1 MSGHPRKRPAT
12 RNKTRSSTP
21 LSLERLESRLLLA
34 ADLVDLTGSEFVPDE
49 ILVQFAPGLN
59 PLQMEQVRV
68 AVGGQTREVIHT
80 ATMQEAGAGHLE
92 RLSIGKGFTVPA
104 ALQKLQRNRA
114 VVFVEPNYIYQA
126 AAVSNDTYYT
136 NGNLWGVYS
145 DDSPATGPSGTTNQ
159 FGTQAEKVWASDI
172 TGSSNIYVGVI
183 DEGMQITHPELSQN
197 SWVNPFETPGDG
209 IDNDGN
215 GYIDDINGWDFA
227 NNDASVYDST
237 ADDHGTHVAGT
248 IGAKGGNG
256 AGLAGMNWTVKM
268 ISAKF
273 LGASG
278 GTVANAVKA
287 VDYLTDL
294 KTRHGINI
302 VASNNSWGGGGY
314 SQALHDAI
322 IRHANRNILFVA
334 AAGNSSANNNSGGF
348 YPANYDTSIGTSTQ
362 GAASYDAVIAVASIT
377 STGGLSSFSNYG
389 STTVDLGAP
398 GSGIVSTVPSNT
410 YASYDGT
417 SMATPHVTGAV
428 ALYASA
434 QPGTVTAQSIRQA
447 ILGSTTP
454 TASLSGKTVTGGRL
468 NIYAALNLNN
478 DQTPPQI
485 SGISAQPASTTA
497 VITWT
502 TNEAASTEVLYGTD
516 QNNLNLTF
524 NDANLTLAHQAGLS
538 GLTKLTTYYFRV
550 RSRDAAGNVTTAA
563 VQSFTTTDTPAI
575 LFVDDD
581 LGETYERFFV
591 SALQA
596 NGRSF
601 DTWNVQAVG
610 QTPSSAVMSN
620 YRLVIWNAGYAFQ
633 GNGAGLAS
641 GEQAA
646 IANYLDAGG
655 RIFISGQDVLF
666 TGVSTTF
673 RQNYL
678 KVASFT
684 DDVQNGNHTATG
696 VSGNPIS
703 SDLNLVMTAPS
714 DFPSI
719 YADAL
724 APAAGA
730 SGLLNH
736 GVGSAASPFSAVSFR
751 GNLAA
756 GGFGMVFTTV
766 PFEAISTTAANPNN
780 QNSVM
785 LRVINYLLPETVV
798 TAPSPSNKT
807 TEAGGAVSFTVKL
820 NTPPTANVV
829 IPVSSSDTTEG
840 TVNVSSLTF
849 TPTNWNVAQTVTITG
864 VNDELDDGDI
874 AYSVQLGVISSTD
887 SGFNGMNPADIS
899 LINLDNDF
907 FPDIVVTAPT
917 SIVEGTT
924 GSKTVN
930 FTVSLSA
937 ASDQT
942 VSIDYAT
949 TINGYST
956 PAAPGND
963 FTPVSGRLDF
973 TPGQTSKTVPV
984 TLNTDRLVELDE
996 MFGLS
1001 LSNPQRAYLVDGLA
1015 DVVISDDDTWAL
1027 TKEIDFGT
1035 EVSPV
1040 KTGAVAVGALPFTT
1054 AKGIGWNA
1062 GVSNV
1067 QIVDRGLGTS
1077 GLRDIALTTNSSFAF
1092 NVPNGSYIVRLT
1104 FGDSIK
1110 AHDQM
1115 RATIEGSN
1123 KPVVNTAI
1131 NEFITRVYTANV
1143 TDGQLNLTFTD
1154 MGGADSQVA
1163 LAGIAFGRR

>member
-1 MSGHPRKRPAT
+1 M
-12 RNKTRSSTP
+12 
-21 LSLERLESRLLLA
+21 ERLEGRLLLA
-34 ADLVDLTGSEFVPDE
+34 ADLLDLAGSQYIADE
-49 ILVQFAPGLN
+49 VLVQFAPGAT
-59 PLQMEQVRV
+59 PFQMEQVR
-68 AVGGQTREVIHT
+68 AIVGGQTREVIHT
-80 ATMQEAGAGHLE
+80 VTMQEAGAGRLE
-92 RLSIGKGFTVPA
+92 RVSIGNGLAVPA
-104 ALQKLQRNRA
+104 AIQKLQRNRA
-114 VVFVEPNYIYQA
+114 VVFAEPNYVYQT

-136 NGNLWGVYS
+136 NGSLWGVYS

-159 FGTQAEKVWASDI
+159 FGTQAEKVWAGNF
-172 TGSSNIYVGVI
+172 TGSSNVLIAVI
-183 DEGMQITHPELSQN
+183 DEGVQVNHPDLN
-197 SWVNPFETPGDG
+197 PNIWVNPFETPGDG

-237 ADDHGTHVAGT
+237 GDDHGTHVAGT
-248 IGAKGGNG
+248 IGARGGNG
-256 AGLAGMNWTVKM
+256 AGIAGMNWNIRM
-268 ISAKF
+268 ITAKF
-273 LGASG
+273 LGSG
-278 GTVANAVKA
+278 GGTTANAVRA
-287 VDYLTDL
+287 IDYITDL
-294 KTRHGINI
+294 KSRHGINL
-302 VASNNSWGGGGY
+302 VASNNSWGGSGY
-314 SQALHDAI
+314 SQSLHDAI
-322 IRHANRNILFVA
+322 IRHANQNILFVA
-334 AAGNSSANNNSGGF
+334 AAGNSAANNNSSGF
-348 YPANYDTSIGTSTQ
+348 YPANYDTSMGTSTQ
-362 GAASYDAVIAVASIT
+362 AAASYDAVIAVASIT
-377 STGGLSSFSNYG
+377 SSGALSGFSNYG
-389 STTVDLGAP
+389 STMVDLGAP
-398 GSGIVSTVPSNT
+398 GSSIVSTVPNNT

-417 SMATPHVTGAV
+417 SMASPHVAGAV

-434 QPGTVTAQSIRQA
+434 QSGTVTAKSIRQA
-447 ILGSTTP
+447 ILGSATP

-468 NIYAALNLNN
+468 NIFAALNLSN

-485 SGISAQPASTTA
+485 SSISSQPGSTTA

-502 TNEAASTEVLYGTD
+502 TNEPASTEVLYGTD
-516 QNNLNLTF
+516 QNNLNQTYS
-524 NDANLTLAHQAGLS
+524 DANLTLNHQAGLS
-538 GLTKLTTYYFRV
+538 GLNTLTTYYFRV
-550 RSRDAAGNVTTAA
+550 RSRDAAGNVTTSA
-563 VQSFTTTDTPAI
+563 VQSFTTTATPPI

-581 LGETYERFFV
+581 FGESYERFFT

-610 QTPSSAVMSN
+610 QAPSSAVMSN
-620 YRLVIWNAGYAFQ
+620 YDLVIWNAGYAYE

-666 TGVSTTF
+666 TGVTTSF

-678 KVASFT
+678 KVASYT
-684 DDVQNGNHTATG
+684 DDVQNSNHTASG

-703 SDLNLVMTAPS
+703 SDLNLTMTAPS

-724 APAAGA
+724 TPASGA

-736 GVGSAASPFSAVSFR
+736 GVGTAASPFSAVSYR

-756 GGFGMVFTTV
+756 GEFAMVFTTA
-766 PFEAISTTAANPNN
+766 PFEAISTSATNPNN
-780 QNSVM
+780 QNTFM
-785 LRVINYLLPETVV
+785 QRVVNYLLPEVV
-798 TAPSPSNKT
+798 VSAPSPGTST
-807 TEAGGAVSFTVKL
+807 TESGGSITFTVKL
-820 NTPPTANVV
+820 NTPPIANVV
-829 IPVSSSDTTEG
+829 IPLSSSDTTEG

-849 TPTNWNVAQTVTITG
+849 TQSNWSVPQTVTVTG
-864 VNDELDDGDI
+864 VDDALDDGNI
-874 AYSVQLGVISSTD
+874 NYSIVLGAVTSTD
-887 SGFNGMNPADIS
+887 LAFSGMNPVD
-899 LINLDNDF
+899 LGLVNQDNDF
-907 FPDIVVTAPT
+907 FPDIAVSAAA
-917 SIVEGTT
+917 SIIEGTT
-924 GSKTVN
+924 GSKTVS
-930 FTVSLSA
+930 FTVALSA
-937 ASDQT
+937 PSDQM
-942 VSIDYAT
+942 VSVDYAT
-949 TINGYST
+949 TVSGYSN
-956 PAAPGND
+956 PATPGND

-973 TPGQTSKTVPV
+973 TAGQTSKTVAV
-984 TLNTDRLVELDE
+984 SITTDRLIELDE
-996 MFGLS
+996 LFGLR
-1001 LSNPQRAYLVDGLA
+1001 LSNPQRGYLVDDLA
-1015 DVVISDDDTWAL
+1015 DVVISDDDAWAL

>member
-1 MSGHPRKRPAT
+1 LQVRAKSKVNLG
-12 RNKTRSSTP
+12 
-21 LSLERLESRLLLA
+21 LSMERLEGRLLLA
-34 ADLVDLTGSEFVPDE
+34 ADLLDLAGSQYIADE
-49 ILVQFAPGLN
+49 VLVQFAPGAT
-59 PLQMEQVRV
+59 PFQMEQVR
-68 AVGGQTREVIHT
+68 AIVGGQTREVIHT
-80 ATMQEAGAGHLE
+80 VTMQEAGAGCLE
-92 RLSIGKGFTVPA
+92 RVSIGNGLAVPA
-104 ALQKLQRNRA
+104 AIQKLQRNRA
-114 VVFVEPNYIYQA
+114 VVFAEPNYVYQT

-136 NGNLWGVYS
+136 NGSLWGVYS

-159 FGTQAEKVWASDI
+159 FGTQAEKVWAGNF
-172 TGSSNIYVGVI
+172 TGSSNVLIAVI
-183 DEGMQITHPELSQN
+183 DEGVQVNHPDLN
-197 SWVNPFETPGDG
+197 PNIWVNPFETPGDG

-237 ADDHGTHVAGT
+237 GDDHGTHVAGT
-248 IGAKGGNG
+248 IGARGGNG
-256 AGLAGMNWTVKM
+256 AGIAGMNWNIRM
-268 ISAKF
+268 ITAKF
-273 LGASG
+273 LGSG
-278 GTVANAVKA
+278 GGTTANAVRA
-287 VDYLTDL
+287 IDYITDL
-294 KTRHGINI
+294 KSRHGINL
-302 VASNNSWGGGGY
+302 VASNNSWGGSGY
-314 SQALHDAI
+314 SQSLHDAI
-322 IRHANRNILFVA
+322 IRHANQNILFVA
-334 AAGNSSANNNSGGF
+334 AAGNSAANNNSSGF
-348 YPANYDTSIGTSTQ
+348 YPANYDTSMGTSTQ
-362 GAASYDAVIAVASIT
+362 AAASYDAVIAVASIT
-377 STGGLSSFSNYG
+377 SSGALSGFSNYG
-389 STTVDLGAP
+389 STMVDLGAP
-398 GSGIVSTVPSNT
+398 GSSIVSTVPNNT

-417 SMATPHVTGAV
+417 SMASPHVAGAV

-434 QPGTVTAQSIRQA
+434 QSGTVTAQSIRQA
-447 ILGSTTP
+447 ILGSATP

-468 NIYAALNLNN
+468 NIFAALNLSN

-485 SGISAQPASTTA
+485 SSISSQPGSTTA

-502 TNEAASTEVLYGTD
+502 TNEPASTEVLYGTD
-516 QNNLNLTF
+516 QNNLNQTYS
-524 NDANLTLAHQAGLS
+524 DANLTLNHQAGLS
-538 GLTKLTTYYFRV
+538 GLNTLTTYYFRV
-550 RSRDAAGNVTTAA
+550 RSRDAAGNVTTSA
-563 VQSFTTTDTPAI
+563 VESFTTTATPPI

-581 LGETYERFFV
+581 FGESYERFFT

-610 QTPSSAVMSN
+610 QAPSSAVMSN
-620 YRLVIWNAGYAFQ
+620 YDLVIWNAGYAYE

-666 TGVSTTF
+666 TGVTTSF

-678 KVASFT
+678 KVASYT
-684 DDVQNGNHTATG
+684 DDVQNSNHTASG

-703 SDLNLVMTAPS
+703 SDLNLTMTAPS

-724 APAAGA
+724 TPASGA

-736 GVGSAASPFSAVSFR
+736 GVGTAASPFSAVSYR

-756 GGFGMVFTTV
+756 GEFAMVFTTA
-766 PFEAISTTAANPNN
+766 PFEAISTSATNPNN
-780 QNSVM
+780 QNTFM
-785 LRVINYLLPETVV
+785 QRVVNYLLPEVV
-798 TAPSPSNKT
+798 VSAPSPGTST
-807 TEAGGAVSFTVKL
+807 TESGGSITFTVKL
-820 NTPPTANVV
+820 NTPPIANVV
-829 IPVSSSDTTEG
+829 IPLSSSDTTEG

-849 TPTNWNVAQTVTITG
+849 TQSNWSVPQTVTVTG
-864 VNDELDDGDI
+864 VDDALDDGNI
-874 AYSVQLGVISSTD
+874 NYSIVLGAVTSTD
-887 SGFNGMNPADIS
+887 LAFSGMNPVD
-899 LINLDNDF
+899 LGLVNQDNDF
-907 FPDIVVTAPT
+907 FPDIAVSAAA
-917 SIVEGTT
+917 SIIEGTT
-924 GSKTVN
+924 GSKTVS
-930 FTVSLSA
+930 FTVALSA
-937 ASDQT
+937 PSDQT
-942 VSIDYAT
+942 VSVDYAT
-949 TINGYST
+949 TVSGYSN
-956 PAAPGND
+956 PATPGND

-973 TPGQTSKTVPV
+973 TAGQTSKTVAV
-984 TLNTDRLVELDE
+984 SITTDRLIELDE
-996 MFGLS
+996 LFGLR
-1001 LSNPQRAYLVDGLA
+1001 LSNPQRGYLVDDLA
-1015 DVVISDDDTWAL
+1015 DVVISDDDAWAL

>member
-1 MSGHPRKRPAT
+1 LQVRAKSKVNLG
-12 RNKTRSSTP
+12 
-21 LSLERLESRLLLA
+21 LSMERLEGRLLLA
-34 ADLVDLTGSEFVPDE
+34 ADLLDLAGSQYIADE
-49 ILVQFAPGLN
+49 VLVQFAPGAT
-59 PLQMEQVRV
+59 PFQMEQVR
-68 AVGGQTREVIHT
+68 AIVGGQTREVIHT
-80 ATMQEAGAGHLE
+80 VTMQEAGAGCLE
-92 RLSIGKGFTVPA
+92 RVSIGNGLAVPA
-104 ALQKLQRNRA
+104 AIQKLQRNRA
-114 VVFVEPNYIYQA
+114 VVFAEPNYVYQT

-136 NGNLWGVYS
+136 NGSLWGVYS

-159 FGTQAEKVWASDI
+159 FGTQAEKVWAGNF
-172 TGSSNIYVGVI
+172 TGSSNVLIAVI
-183 DEGMQITHPELSQN
+183 DEGVQVNHPDLN
-197 SWVNPFETPGDG
+197 PNIWVNPFETAGDG

-237 ADDHGTHVAGT
+237 GDDHGTHVAGT
-248 IGAKGGNG
+248 IGARGGNG
-256 AGLAGMNWTVKM
+256 AGIAGMNWNIRM
-268 ISAKF
+268 ITAKF
-273 LGASG
+273 LGSG
-278 GTVANAVKA
+278 GGTTANAVRA
-287 VDYLTDL
+287 IDYITDL
-294 KTRHGINI
+294 KSRHGINL
-302 VASNNSWGGGGY
+302 VASNNSWGGSGY
-314 SQALHDAI
+314 SQSLHDAI
-322 IRHANRNILFVA
+322 IRHANQNILFVA
-334 AAGNSSANNNSGGF
+334 AAGNSAANNNSSGF
-348 YPANYDTSIGTSTQ
+348 YPANYDTSMGTSTQ
-362 GAASYDAVIAVASIT
+362 AAASYDAVIAVASIT
-377 STGGLSSFSNYG
+377 SSGALSGFSNYG
-389 STTVDLGAP
+389 STMVDLGAP
-398 GSGIVSTVPSNT
+398 GSSIVSTVPNNT

-417 SMATPHVTGAV
+417 SMASPHVAGAV

-434 QPGTVTAQSIRQA
+434 QSGTVTAKSIRQA
-447 ILGSTTP
+447 ILGSATP

-468 NIYAALNLNN
+468 NIFAALNLSN

-485 SGISAQPASTTA
+485 SSISSQPGSTTA

-502 TNEAASTEVLYGTD
+502 TNEPASTEVLYGTD
-516 QNNLNLTF
+516 QNNLNQTYS
-524 NDANLTLAHQAGLS
+524 DANLTLNHQAGLS
-538 GLTKLTTYYFRV
+538 GLNTLTTYYFRV
-550 RSRDAAGNVTTAA
+550 RSRDAAGNVTTSA
-563 VQSFTTTDTPAI
+563 VQSFTTTATPPI

-581 LGETYERFFV
+581 FGESYERFFT

-610 QTPSSAVMSN
+610 QAPSSAVMSN
-620 YRLVIWNAGYAFQ
+620 YDLVIWNAGYAYE

-666 TGVSTTF
+666 TGVTTSF

-678 KVASFT
+678 KVASYT
-684 DDVQNGNHTATG
+684 DDVQNSNHTASG

-703 SDLNLVMTAPS
+703 SDLNLTMTAPS

-724 APAAGA
+724 TPASGA

-736 GVGSAASPFSAVSFR
+736 GVGTAASPFSAVSYR

-756 GGFGMVFTTV
+756 GEFAMVFTTA
-766 PFEAISTTAANPNN
+766 PFEAISTSATNPNN
-780 QNSVM
+780 QNTFM
-785 LRVINYLLPETVV
+785 QRVVNYLLPEVV
-798 TAPSPSNKT
+798 VSAPSPGTST
-807 TEAGGAVSFTVKL
+807 TESGGSITFTVKL
-820 NTPPTANVV
+820 NTPPIANVV
-829 IPVSSSDTTEG
+829 IPLSSSDTTEG

-849 TPTNWNVAQTVTITG
+849 TQSNWSVPQTVTVTG
-864 VNDELDDGDI
+864 VDDALDDGNI
-874 AYSVQLGVISSTD
+874 NYSIVLGAVTSTD
-887 SGFNGMNPADIS
+887 LAFSGMNPVD
-899 LINLDNDF
+899 LGLVNQDNDF
-907 FPDIVVTAPT
+907 FPDIAVSAAA
-917 SIVEGTT
+917 SIIEGTT
-924 GSKTVN
+924 GSKTVS
-930 FTVSLSA
+930 FTVALSA
-937 ASDQT
+937 PSDQM
-942 VSIDYAT
+942 VSVDYAT
-949 TINGYST
+949 TVSGYSN
-956 PAAPGND
+956 PATPGND

-973 TPGQTSKTVPV
+973 TAGQTSKTVAV
-984 TLNTDRLVELDE
+984 SITTDRLIELDE
-996 MFGLS
+996 LFGLR
-1001 LSNPQRAYLVDGLA
+1001 LSNPQRGYLVDDLA
-1015 DVVISDDDTWAL
+1015 DVVISDDDAWAL

>member
-1 MSGHPRKRPAT
+1 MSGDRRKRLQVRAKSKV
-12 RNKTRSSTP
+12 NLG
-21 LSLERLESRLLLA
+21 LSMERLEGRLLLA
-34 ADLVDLTGSEFVPDE
+34 ADLLDLAGSQYIADE
-49 ILVQFAPGLN
+49 VLVQFAPGAT
-59 PLQMEQVRV
+59 PFQMEQVR
-68 AVGGQTREVIHT
+68 AIVGGQTREVIHT
-80 ATMQEAGAGHLE
+80 VTMQEAGAGCLE
-92 RLSIGKGFTVPA
+92 RVSIGNGLAVPA
-104 ALQKLQRNRA
+104 AIQKLQRNRA
-114 VVFVEPNYIYQA
+114 VVFAEPNYVYQT

-136 NGNLWGVYS
+136 NGSLWGVYS

-159 FGTQAEKVWASDI
+159 FGTQAEKVWAGNF
-172 TGSSNIYVGVI
+172 TGSSNVLIAVI
-183 DEGMQITHPELSQN
+183 DEGVQVNHPDLN
-197 SWVNPFETPGDG
+197 PNIWVNPFETPGDG

-237 ADDHGTHVAGT
+237 GDDHGTHVAGT
-248 IGAKGGNG
+248 IGARGGNG
-256 AGLAGMNWTVKM
+256 AGIAGMNWNIRM
-268 ISAKF
+268 ITAKF
-273 LGASG
+273 LGSG
-278 GTVANAVKA
+278 GGTTANAVRA
-287 VDYLTDL
+287 IDYITDL
-294 KTRHGINI
+294 KSRHGINL
-302 VASNNSWGGGGY
+302 VASNNSWGGSGY
-314 SQALHDAI
+314 SQSLHDAI
-322 IRHANRNILFVA
+322 IRHANQNILFVA
-334 AAGNSSANNNSGGF
+334 AAGNSAANNNSSGF
-348 YPANYDTSIGTSTQ
+348 YPANYDTSMGTSTQ
-362 GAASYDAVIAVASIT
+362 AAASYDAVIAVASIT
-377 STGGLSSFSNYG
+377 SSGALSGFSNYG
-389 STTVDLGAP
+389 STMVDLGAP
-398 GSGIVSTVPSNT
+398 GSSIVSTVPNNT

-417 SMATPHVTGAV
+417 SMASPHVAGAV

-434 QPGTVTAQSIRQA
+434 QSGTVTAKSIRQA
-447 ILGSTTP
+447 ILGSATP

-468 NIYAALNLNN
+468 NIFAALNLSN

-485 SGISAQPASTTA
+485 SSISSQPGSTTA

-502 TNEAASTEVLYGTD
+502 TNEPASTEVLYGTD
-516 QNNLNLTF
+516 QNNLNQTYS
-524 NDANLTLAHQAGLS
+524 DANLTLNHQAGLS
-538 GLTKLTTYYFRV
+538 GLNTLTTYYFRV
-550 RSRDAAGNVTTAA
+550 RSRDAAGNVTTSA
-563 VQSFTTTDTPAI
+563 VQSFTTTATPPI

-581 LGETYERFFV
+581 FGESYERFFT

-610 QTPSSAVMSN
+610 QAPSSAVMSN
-620 YRLVIWNAGYAFQ
+620 YDLVIWNAGYAYE

-666 TGVSTTF
+666 TGVTTSF

-678 KVASFT
+678 KVASYT
-684 DDVQNGNHTATG
+684 DDVQNSNHTASG

-703 SDLNLVMTAPS
+703 SDLNLTMTAPS

-724 APAAGA
+724 TPASGA

-736 GVGSAASPFSAVSFR
+736 GVGTAASPFSAVSYR

-756 GGFGMVFTTV
+756 GEFAMVFTTA
-766 PFEAISTTAANPNN
+766 PFEAISTSATNPNN
-780 QNSVM
+780 QNTFM
-785 LRVINYLLPETVV
+785 QRVVNYLLPEVV
-798 TAPSPSNKT
+798 VSAPSPGTST
-807 TEAGGAVSFTVKL
+807 TESGGSITFTVKL
-820 NTPPTANVV
+820 NTPPIANVV
-829 IPVSSSDTTEG
+829 IPLSSSDTTEG

-849 TPTNWNVAQTVTITG
+849 TQSNWSVPQTVTVTG
-864 VNDELDDGDI
+864 VDDALDDGNI
-874 AYSVQLGVISSTD
+874 NYSIVLGAVTSTD
-887 SGFNGMNPADIS
+887 LAFSGMNPVD
-899 LINLDNDF
+899 LGLVNQDNDF
-907 FPDIVVTAPT
+907 FPDIAVSAAA
-917 SIVEGTT
+917 SIIEGTT
-924 GSKTVN
+924 GSKTVS
-930 FTVSLSA
+930 FTVALSA
-937 ASDQT
+937 PSDQM
-942 VSIDYAT
+942 VSVDYAT
-949 TINGYST
+949 TVSGYSN
-956 PAAPGND
+956 PATPGND

-973 TPGQTSKTVPV
+973 TAGQTSKTVAV
-984 TLNTDRLVELDE
+984 SITTDRLIELDE
-996 MFGLS
+996 LFGLR
-1001 LSNPQRAYLVDGLA
+1001 LSNPQRGYLVDDLA
-1015 DVVISDDDTWAL
+1015 DVVISDDDAWAL

>member
-1 MSGHPRKRPAT
+1 MSGNLRKRSKSRVKNRAA
-12 RNKTRSSTP
+12 ST
-21 LSLERLESRLLLA
+21 LAVERLETRRLLA
-34 ADLVDLTGSEFVPDE
+34 ADLVDLVGHEFVSDE
-49 ILVQFAPGLN
+49 ILVQFAADMN
-59 PLQMEQVRV
+59 PAQMEQVRAV
-68 AVGGQTREVIHT
+68 VGGQTREVIQT
-80 ATMQEAGAGHLE
+80 KVMQEAGVGRLE
-92 RLSIGKGFTVPA
+92 RLALGQGISVPA
-104 ALQKLQRNRA
+104 AIEKLQRNRS
-114 VVFVEPNYIYQA
+114 VVFVEPNYIYRPD
-126 AAVSNDTYYT
+126 AVSNDTYYT
-136 NGNLWGVYS
+136 NGSLWGVYS
-145 DDSPATGPSGTTNQ
+145 DDSPATGPTGTTNQ
-159 FGTQAEKVWASDI
+159 YGSQAEKVWASNL
-172 TGSSNIYVGVI
+172 TGSSSVYVGVI
-183 DEGMQITHPELSQN
+183 DEGIQITHPELSPN
-197 SWVNPFETPGDG
+197 IWVNPYETPGDG

-256 AGLAGMNWTVKM
+256 AGVAGINWSVTM
-268 ISAKF
+268 ISTKF
-273 LGASG
+273 LGTNG
-278 GTVANAVKA
+278 GTTTNAIKA
-287 VDYLTDL
+287 LDYLTDL

-322 IRHANRNILFVA
+322 IRHANKNILFVA
-334 AAGNSSANNNSGGF
+334 AAGNASSNNNTTAN
-348 YPANYDTSIGTSTQ
+348 YPSNYDTSVGTSTQ
-362 GAASYDAVIAVASIT
+362 AAASYDAVIAVASIT

-389 STTVDLGAP
+389 VTTVDLGAP
-398 GSGIVSTVPSNT
+398 GSGIVSTVPTST

-434 QPGTVTAQSIRQA
+434 QSGVVTAQSIRQA
-447 ILGSTTP
+447 ILGSATP
-454 TASLSGKTVTGGRL
+454 TASLSGKTVTGARL

-485 SGISAQPASTTA
+485 SGISAQPGSTTA

-502 TNEAASTEVLYGTD
+502 TNEVATTEVLYGTD
-516 QNNLNLTF
+516 QNNLNQTF
-524 NDANLTLAHQAGLS
+524 NDPNLTLSHQAGLS

-563 VQSFTTTDTPAI
+563 VQSFTTTDTPPI

-591 SALQA
+591 NALQA
-596 NGRSF
+596 NGLSF
-601 DTWNVQAVG
+601 DTWNAQAVG

-620 YRLVIWNAGYAFQ
+620 YRLVIWNTGYAFQ

-655 RIFISGQDVLF
+655 RIFISGQDILY
-666 TGVSTTF
+666 TGVTTTF

-703 SDLNLVMTAPS
+703 GDLSLVMTAPS

-724 APAAGA
+724 TPAAGA
-730 SGLLNH
+730 MGLLNH
-736 GVGSAASPFSAVSFR
+736 GVGSAPSPFSAVSYR

-785 LRVINYLLPETVV
+785 LRVVNYLLPETLV
-798 TAPSPSNKT
+798 TAPSPGNKT
-807 TEAGGAVSFTVKL
+807 TEAGGTVSFTVKL

-829 IPVSSSDTTEG
+829 IPISSSDTTEG

-849 TPTNWNVAQTVTITG
+849 TPTNWSVAQTVTVTG
-864 VNDELDDGDI
+864 VDDQLDDGDV
-874 AYSVQLGVISSTD
+874 AYSIQLGVISSTD
-887 SGFNGMNPADIS
+887 SGFNGMNPVDIS
-899 LINLDNDF
+899 LVNLDNDF
-907 FPDIVVTAPT
+907 FPDIAVTAPT
-917 SIVEGTT
+917 SVVEGTT

-956 PAAPGND
+956 PATPGND

-973 TPGQTSKTVPV
+973 SPGQTSKTVPV
-984 TLNTDRLVELDE
+984 TITTDRLAELDE
-996 MFGLS
+996 MFGLL
-1001 LSNPQRAYLVDGLA
+1001 LSNPQSGYLVGGRA
-1015 DVVISDDDTWAL
+1015 DVLISDDDTWAYP
-1027 TKEIDFGT
+1027 KEIDFGT
-1035 EVSPV
+1035 EISPV
-1040 KTGAVAVGALPFTT
+1040 KAGAVAVGALPFTA

-1062 GVSNV
+1062 GLSNV
-1067 QIVDRGLGTS
+1067 QIVDRGLGTA

-1115 RATIEGSN
+1115 RTTIEGSN
-1123 KPVVNTAI
+1123 KPVVSTAV
-1131 NEFITRVYTANV
+1131 NEFITRIYTANV

>member
-1 MSGHPRKRPAT
+1 
-12 RNKTRSSTP
+12 
-21 LSLERLESRLLLA
+21 
-34 ADLVDLTGSEFVPDE
+34 V
-49 ILVQFAPGLN
+49 
-59 PLQMEQVRV
+59 
-68 AVGGQTREVIHT
+68 
-80 ATMQEAGAGHLE
+80 
-92 RLSIGKGFTVPA
+92 SIGNGLAVPA
-104 ALQKLQRNRA
+104 AIQKLQRNRA
-114 VVFVEPNYIYQA
+114 VVFAEPNYFYQT

-136 NGNLWGVYS
+136 NGSLWGVYS

-159 FGTQAEKVWASDI
+159 FGTQAEKVWAANL
-172 TGSSNIYVGVI
+172 TGSSNVLIAVI
-183 DEGMQITHPELSQN
+183 DEGVQVNHPDLN
-197 SWVNPFETPGDG
+197 PNIWVNPFETAGDG

-237 ADDHGTHVAGT
+237 GDDHGTHVAGT
-248 IGAKGGNG
+248 IGARGGNG
-256 AGLAGMNWTVKM
+256 AGIAGMNWNIKM
-268 ISAKF
+268 ITAKF
-273 LGASG
+273 LGSG
-278 GTVANAVKA
+278 GGTTANAVRA
-287 VDYLTDL
+287 IDYITDL
-294 KTRHGINI
+294 KSRHGINL
-302 VASNNSWGGGGY
+302 VASNNSWGGSGY
-314 SQALHDAI
+314 SQSLHDAI
-322 IRHANRNILFVA
+322 IRHANQNILFVA
-334 AAGNSSANNNSGGF
+334 AAGNSAANNNSSGF
-348 YPANYDTSIGTSTQ
+348 YPANYDTSMGTSTQ
-362 GAASYDAVIAVASIT
+362 AAASYDAVIAVASIT
-377 STGGLSSFSNYG
+377 SSGALSGFSNYG
-389 STTVDLGAP
+389 STMVDLGAP
-398 GSGIVSTVPSNT
+398 GSSIVSTVPNNT

-417 SMATPHVTGAV
+417 SMASPHVAGAV

-434 QPGTVTAQSIRQA
+434 QSGTVTAKSIRQA
-447 ILGSTTP
+447 ILGSATP

-468 NIYAALNLNN
+468 NIFAALNLSN

-485 SGISAQPASTTA
+485 SSISSQPGSTTA

-502 TNEAASTEVLYGTD
+502 TNEPASTEVLYGTD
-516 QNNLNLTF
+516 QNNLNQTYS
-524 NDANLTLAHQAGLS
+524 DANLTLNHQAGLS
-538 GLTKLTTYYFRV
+538 GLNTLTTYYFRV
-550 RSRDAAGNVTTAA
+550 RSRDAAGNVTTSA
-563 VQSFTTTDTPAI
+563 VQSFTTTATPPI

-581 LGETYERFFV
+581 FGESYERFFT

-610 QTPSSAVMSN
+610 QAPSSAVMSN
-620 YRLVIWNAGYAFQ
+620 YDLVIWNAGYAYE

-666 TGVSTTF
+666 TGVTTSF

-678 KVASFT
+678 KVASYT
-684 DDVQNGNHTATG
+684 DDVQNSNHTASG

-703 SDLNLVMTAPS
+703 SDLNLTMTAPS

-724 APAAGA
+724 TPASGA

-736 GVGSAASPFSAVSFR
+736 GVGTAASPFSAVSYR

-756 GGFGMVFTTV
+756 GEFAMVFTTA
-766 PFEAISTTAANPNN
+766 PFEAISTSATNPNN
-780 QNSVM
+780 QNTFM
-785 LRVINYLLPETVV
+785 QRVVNYLLPEVV
-798 TAPSPSNKT
+798 VSAPSPGTST
-807 TEAGGAVSFTVKL
+807 TESGGSITFTVKL
-820 NTPPTANVV
+820 NTPPIANVV
-829 IPVSSSDTTEG
+829 IPLSSSDTTEG

-849 TPTNWNVAQTVTITG
+849 TQSNWSVPQTVTVTG
-864 VNDELDDGDI
+864 VDDALDDGNI
-874 AYSVQLGVISSTD
+874 NYSIVLGAVTSTD
-887 SGFNGMNPADIS
+887 LAFSGMNPVD
-899 LINLDNDF
+899 LGLVNQDNDF
-907 FPDIVVTAPT
+907 FPDIAVSAAA
-917 SIVEGTT
+917 SIIEGTT
-924 GSKTVN
+924 GSKTVS
-930 FTVSLSA
+930 FTVALSA
-937 ASDQT
+937 PSDQM
-942 VSIDYAT
+942 VSVDYAT
-949 TINGYST
+949 TVSGYSN
-956 PAAPGND
+956 PATPGND

-973 TPGQTSKTVPV
+973 TAGQTSKTVAV
-984 TLNTDRLVELDE
+984 SITTDRLIELDE
-996 MFGLS
+996 LFGLR
-1001 LSNPQRAYLVDGLA
+1001 LSNPQRGYLVDDLA
-1015 DVVISDDDTWAL
+1015 DVVISDDDAWAL

>member
-1 MSGHPRKRPAT
+1 MSGGLRKRSLVGAKSRT
-12 RNKTRSSTP
+12 AAQ
-21 LSLERLESRLLLA
+21 LSIERLEPRCLLA
-34 ADLVDLTGSEFVPDE
+34 ADLADLTGRNYVADE
-49 ILVQFAPGLN
+49 VLVQFAPN
-59 PLQMEQVRV
+59 ATPFQMEQARV
-68 AVGGQTREVIHT
+68 AVGGQTREVIQT
-80 ATMQEAGAGHLE
+80 TTMQESGAGRLE
-92 RLSIGKGFTVPA
+92 RLGLGQGLDVSA
-104 ALQKLQRNRA
+104 AIAKLGRSKA
-114 VVFVEPNYIYQA
+114 VVFVEPNYIYQT

-136 NGNLWGVYS
+136 NGSLWGVYS

-159 FGTQAEKVWASDI
+159 FGTQAEKVWASNI
-172 TGSSNIYVGVI
+172 TGSSSVYVGVI
-183 DEGMQITHPELSQN
+183 DEGIQITHPELN
-197 SWVNPFETPGDG
+197 PNVWVNPYETPGDG

-273 LGASG
+273 LGANG

-322 IRHANRNILFVA
+322 IRHANQNILFVA
-334 AAGNSSANNNSGGF
+334 AAGNSAANNNSGGF

-362 GAASYDAVIAVASIT
+362 AAASYDGVIAVASIT
-377 STGGLSSFSNYG
+377 SAGGLSSFSNYG

-410 YASYDGT
+410 YATYDGT

-434 QPGTVTAQSIRQA
+434 QSGTVTAQSIRQA

-485 SGISAQPASTTA
+485 SGISVQPASTTA

-502 TNEAASTEVLYGTD
+502 TNEAASTEVIYGTD

-524 NDANLTLAHQAGLS
+524 NDANLTLTHQAGLS
-538 GLTKLTTYYFRV
+538 GLAKLTTYYFRV

-581 LGETYERFFV
+581 FGETYERFFV
-591 SALQA
+591 NALQA

-610 QTPSSAVMSN
+610 QTPSSAVMGN

-655 RIFISGQDVLF
+655 RIFISGQDVLY
-666 TGVSTTF
+666 TGVSTSF

-703 SDLNLVMTAPS
+703 SDLSLVMTAPS

-724 APAAGA
+724 TPAAGA
-730 SGLLNH
+730 TGLLNH

-798 TAPSPSNKT
+798 TAPSPNNKT
-807 TEAGGAVSFTVKL
+807 TEAAGAVSFTVKL

-849 TPTNWNVAQTVTITG
+849 TPTNWSVAQTVTITG
-864 VNDELDDGDI
+864 VDDQLDDGDI
-874 AYSVQLGVISSTD
+874 AYSILLGVISSTD
-887 SGFNGMNPADIS
+887 SGFSGMNPADIS

-907 FPDIVVTAPT
+907 FPDIAVTAPT
-917 SIVEGTT
+917 SVVEGTT

-949 TINGYST
+949 TTNGYST
-956 PAAPGND
+956 PATPGND

-973 TPGQTSKTVPV
+973 TPGQTSKTVSV
-984 TLNTDRLVELDE
+984 TINTDRLVELDE
-996 MFGLS
+996 TFGLL
-1001 LSNPQRAYLVDGLA
+1001 LSNPQRGYLVGGLA
-1015 DVVISDDDTWAL
+1015 DVVISDDDAWSL
-1027 TKEIDFGT
+1027 NKEIDFGT
-1035 EVSPV
+1035 EISPV
-1040 KTGAVAVGALPFTT
+1040 KTGTVAVGALPFTT

-1062 GVSNV
+1062 GVGNV

-1115 RATIEGSN
+1115 RTTIEGSN
-1123 KPVVNTAI
+1123 KPVVNTAV
-1131 NEFITRVYTANV
+1131 NEFITRVYTVNV

>member
-1 MSGHPRKRPAT
+1 MSGDRRKRLQVRAKSKV
-12 RNKTRSSTP
+12 NLG
-21 LSLERLESRLLLA
+21 LSMERLEGRLLLA
-34 ADLVDLTGSEFVPDE
+34 ADLLDLTGSEYLADE
-49 ILVQFAPGLN
+49 VLVQFAPGAT
-59 PLQMEQVRV
+59 PFQMEQVR
-68 AVGGQTREVIHT
+68 AIVGGQTREVIHT
-80 ATMQEAGAGHLE
+80 VTMQEAGAGRLE
-92 RLSIGKGFTVPA
+92 RVSIGNGLAVPA
-104 ALQKLQRNRA
+104 AIQKLQRNRA
-114 VVFVEPNYIYQA
+114 VVFAEPNYVYQTS
-126 AAVSNDTYYT
+126 AVSNDTYYT
-136 NGNLWGVYS
+136 NGSLWGVYS

-159 FGTQAEKVWASDI
+159 FGTQAEKVWAANL
-172 TGSSNIYVGVI
+172 TGSSNVLIAVI
-183 DEGMQITHPELSQN
+183 DEGVQVNHPDLN
-197 SWVNPFETPGDG
+197 PNIWVNPFETAGDG

-237 ADDHGTHVAGT
+237 GDDHGTHVAGT
-248 IGAKGGNG
+248 IGARGGNG
-256 AGLAGMNWTVKM
+256 AGIAGMNWNIKM
-268 ISAKF
+268 ITAKF
-273 LGASG
+273 LGSG
-278 GTVANAVKA
+278 GGTTANAVRA
-287 VDYLTDL
+287 IDYITDL
-294 KTRHGINI
+294 KSRHGINL
-302 VASNNSWGGGGY
+302 VASNNSWGGSGY
-314 SQALHDAI
+314 SQSLHDAI
-322 IRHANRNILFVA
+322 IRHANQNILFVA
-334 AAGNSSANNNSGGF
+334 AAGNSAANNNSSGF
-348 YPANYDTSIGTSTQ
+348 YPANYDTSMGTSTQ
-362 GAASYDAVIAVASIT
+362 AAASYDAVIAVASIT
-377 STGGLSSFSNYG
+377 SSGALSGFSNYG
-389 STTVDLGAP
+389 STMVDLGAP
-398 GSGIVSTVPSNT
+398 GSSIVSTVPNNT

-417 SMATPHVTGAV
+417 SMASPHVAGAV

-434 QPGTVTAQSIRQA
+434 QSGTVTAQSIRQA
-447 ILGSTTP
+447 ILGSATP

-468 NIYAALNLNN
+468 NIFAALNLSN

-485 SGISAQPASTTA
+485 SSISSQPGSTTA

-502 TNEAASTEVLYGTD
+502 TNEPASTEVLYGTD
-516 QNNLNLTF
+516 QNNLNQTYS
-524 NDANLTLAHQAGLS
+524 DANLTLNHQAGLS
-538 GLTKLTTYYFRV
+538 GLNTLTTYYFRV
-550 RSRDAAGNVTTAA
+550 RSRDAAGNVTTSA
-563 VQSFTTTDTPAI
+563 VQSFTTTATPPI

-581 LGETYERFFV
+581 FGESYERFFT

-610 QTPSSAVMSN
+610 QAPSSAVMSN
-620 YRLVIWNAGYAFQ
+620 YDLVIWNAGYAYE

-666 TGVSTTF
+666 TGVTTSF

-678 KVASFT
+678 KVASYT
-684 DDVQNGNHTATG
+684 DDVQNSNHTASG

-703 SDLNLVMTAPS
+703 SDLNLTMTAPS

-724 APAAGA
+724 TPASGA

-736 GVGSAASPFSAVSFR
+736 GVGTAASPFSAVSYR

-756 GGFGMVFTTV
+756 GEFAMVFTTA
-766 PFEAISTTAANPNN
+766 PFEAISTSATNPNN
-780 QNSVM
+780 QNTFM
-785 LRVINYLLPETVV
+785 QRVVNYLLPEVVV
-798 TAPSPSNKT
+798 TAPSPGTST
-807 TEAGGAVSFTVKL
+807 TESGGSITFTVKL
-820 NTPPTANVV
+820 NTPPIANVV
-829 IPVSSSDTTEG
+829 IPLSSSDTTEG

-849 TPTNWNVAQTVTITG
+849 TQSNWSVPQTVTVTG
-864 VNDELDDGDI
+864 VDDALDDGNI
-874 AYSVQLGVISSTD
+874 NYSIVLGAVTSTD
-887 SGFNGMNPADIS
+887 LAFSGMNPVD
-899 LINLDNDF
+899 LGLVNQDNDF
-907 FPDIVVTAPT
+907 FPDIAVSAAA
-917 SIVEGTT
+917 SIIEGTT
-924 GSKTVN
+924 GSKTVS
-930 FTVSLSA
+930 FTVALSA
-937 ASDQT
+937 PSDQT
-942 VSIDYAT
+942 VSVDYAT
-949 TINGYST
+949 MVSGYSN
-956 PAAPGND
+956 PATPGND

-973 TPGQTSKTVPV
+973 TAGQTSKTVAV
-984 TLNTDRLVELDE
+984 SITTDRLIELDE
-996 MFGLS
+996 LFGLR
-1001 LSNPQRAYLVDGLA
+1001 LSNPQRGYLVDDLA